1 MLLAFLIDCDGALVR
16 DARVGRPP
24 PDCETRRMATHP
36 PQQRTPVAPVAGSAI
51 ETRLF
56 IDGAF
61 ADAASGE
68 TFATLDP
75 ATGAEIAR
83 VAAAGAHDVDRAV
96 ASARRAFD
104 DGPWGRTTPAARAT
118 VLRKLAGLLRDNA
131 ETLAALESRDA
142 GKPFKETSLRDV
154 PRAADN
160 CDFFAS
166 AIEQRAGE
174 TFSARR
180 PFLGRD
186 RDIQSIVQ
194 YEPVGVCALI
204 TPWNSPLMQATWKIA
219 PALAAGNTCV
229 LKPSELTPLSTL
241 KLAELCS
248 EAGIPDGVVNV
259 LPGLGVDAGAP
270 LVAHEGVDAVAF
282 TGSEPTGI
290 AINVAAAATL
300 KKVTLELG
308 GKSAN
313 IVCADADLDDA
324 VEGSVLAMFRHSGQ
338 VCLAGTRLFV
348 HDAVYDAFVDRFTAR
363 VRALV
368 VGDPQ
373 QLGSDLGPLIS
384 PQHRARVEAFV
395 ASGIAEGADVLL
407 HGARPP
413 DATLQGGN
421 YLSPTIFAPA
431 SDELTIVREEIF
443 GPVLSILRYTSDAD
457 VVARANATRFG
468 LAAYVW
474 TRDVSRALEMA
485 GRLQAGMVWVNGYFL
500 RDLRQPFGGVKHSGL
515 GREGGR
521 WSMDFFTQPKLVCI
535 AR

>member
-1 MLLAFLIDCDGALVR
+1 MV
-16 DARVGRPP
+16 
-24 PDCETRRMATHP
+24 E
-36 PQQRTPVAPVAGSAI
+36 QRSI

-61 ADAASGE
+61 AESASGR

-75 ATGAEIAR
+75 ATGEEIAR
-83 VAAAGAHDVDRAV
+83 VAAADTADVDRAV
-96 ASARRAFD
+96 TAARRAFES
-104 DGPWGRTTPAARAT
+104 GPWGKTTPSERAR
-118 VLRKLAGLLRDNA
+118 VLRRLADVLRENA
-131 ETLAALESRDA
+131 HALAALESRDA
-142 GKPFKETSLRDV
+142 GKPFKETSFRDV

-166 AIEQRAGE
+166 AIEQRVGE

-180 PFLGRD
+180 PFLGRE
-186 RDIQSIVQ
+186 REIQSIVQ

-248 EAGIPDGVVNV
+248 QAGIPDGVVNI
-259 LPGLGVDAGAP
+259 LPGLGADAGAP
-270 LVAHEGVDAVAF
+270 LVAHAGVDAVAF

-290 AINVAAAATL
+290 AINTSAAATL

-313 IVCADADLDDA
+313 IVFDDADLDDA

-348 HDAVYDAFVDRFTAR
+348 HDAVYDAFVERFTAR
-363 VRALV
+363 VGALV

-384 PQHRARVEAFV
+384 SQHRARVESYV
-395 ASGIAEGADVLL
+395 ASGVADGADVLL
-407 HGARPP
+407 QGARPTET
-413 DATLQGGN
+413 ALANGN
-421 YLSPTIFAPA
+421 YLSPTIFAPT

-443 GPVLSILRYTSDAD
+443 GPVLSILRFSGDSD

-474 TRDVSRALEMA
+474 TSDVSRALAMA
-485 GRLQAGMVWVNGYFL
+485 NGLHAGMVWVNGYFL
-500 RDLRQPFGGVKHSGL
+500 RDLRQPFGGVKHSGV

-521 WSMDFFTQPKLVCI
+521 WSMDFFTEPKLVCI

>member
-1 MLLAFLIDCDGALVR
+1 MVEA
-16 DARVGRPP
+16 
-24 PDCETRRMATHP
+24 ESM
-36 PQQRTPVAPVAGSAI
+36 

-61 ADAASGE
+61 VEAATGATFESVDPASGE
-68 TFATLDP
+68 T
-75 ATGAEIAR
+75 IAR
-83 VAAAGAHDVDRAV
+83 IAAADAEDVDRAV
-96 ASARRAFD
+96 SAARRAFD
-104 DGPWGRTTPAARAT
+104 NGPWRRTTAAERAR
-118 VLRKLAGLLRDNA
+118 VLRKLAGLLRENA
-131 ETLAALESRDA
+131 DALAALESRDA
-142 GKPFKETSLRDV
+142 GKPFKETSFRDV

-160 CDFFAS
+160 FEFFAS
-166 AIEQRAGE
+166 AIEGRTSE

-186 RDIQSIVQ
+186 REIQSLVQ

-204 TPWNSPLMQATWKIA
+204 TPWNSPLMQASWKIA
-219 PALAAGNTCV
+219 PALATGNTCV

-241 KLAELCS
+241 KLAELCGA
-248 EAGIPDGVVNV
+248 AGVPDGVVNV
-259 LPGLGVDAGAP
+259 LPGLGAAAGAP
-270 LVAHEGVDAVAF
+270 LVAHPGVDAVAF

-313 IVCADADLDDA
+313 IVCADADIDDA

-348 HDAVYDAFVDRFTAR
+348 ADAIYDAFVERFTAR

-384 PQHRARVEAFV
+384 PQHRERVESFV
-395 ASGIAEGADVLL
+395 AKGLAEGAEALL
-407 HGARPP
+407 QGARP
-413 DATLQGGN
+413 DDEALRRGN
-421 YLSPTIFAPA
+421 YLSPTIFAPR
-431 SDELTIVREEIF
+431 SDDATIVREEIF
-443 GPVLSILRYTSDAD
+443 GPVLSILRFKSDAE

-474 TRDVSRALEMA
+474 TRDLSRALQLSND
-485 GRLQAGMVWVNGYFL
+485 LQAGMIWVNGYFL
-500 RDLRQPFGGVKHSGL
+500 RDLRQPFGGIKHSGL

-521 WSMDFFTQPKLVCI
+521 WSLDFFTQPKLVCI

>member
-1 MLLAFLIDCDGALVR
+1 MV
-16 DARVGRPP
+16 
-24 PDCETRRMATHP
+24 ETM
-36 PQQRTPVAPVAGSAI
+36 

-61 ADAASGE
+61 VEAASGA
-68 TFATLDP
+68 TFATDDP
-75 ATGAEIAR
+75 ATGERIAD
-83 VAAAGAHDVDRAV
+83 VSAAGAEDVDRAV
-96 ASARRAFD
+96 RAARRALE
-104 DGPWGRTTPAARAT
+104 DGPWRRTTPAQRAAA
-118 VLRKLAGLLRDNA
+118 LRKLAALLRENA
-131 ETLAALESRDA
+131 EALASLESRDA

-160 CDFFAS
+160 CEFFAS
-166 AIEQRAGE
+166 AIEQRVDE

-186 RDIQSIVQ
+186 REIQSFVR
-194 YEPVGVCALI
+194 YEPAGVCALI

-241 KLAELCS
+241 KLAELCAA
-248 EAGIPDGVVNV
+248 AGIPDGVVNV
-259 LPGLGVDAGAP
+259 LPGLGRDAGAP
-270 LVAHEGVDAVAF
+270 LVAHPGVDAVAF

-290 AINVAAAATL
+290 AINTAAAATL

-313 IVCADADLDDA
+313 IVCEDADLDDA

-348 HDAVYDAFVDRFTAR
+348 HDAIYDAFVERFTAR

-384 PQHRARVEAFV
+384 PQHRERVESYV
-395 ASGIAEGADVLL
+395 AAGIAEGAPALL
-407 HGARPP
+407 QGARPA
-413 DATLQGGN
+413 DAALQRGN

-443 GPVLSILRYTSDAD
+443 GPVLSLLRFSGDAE
-457 VVARANATRFG
+457 VIARANDTRFG

-474 TRDVSRALEMA
+474 TRDVSRAFELA
-485 GRLQAGMVWVNGYFL
+485 SSLAAGMIWVNGYFL
-500 RDLRQPFGGVKHSGL
+500 RDLRQPFGGIKHSGL

-521 WSMDFFTQPKLVCI
+521 WSLDFFTQPKLVCV

>member
-1 MLLAFLIDCDGALVR
+1 MVEAE
-16 DARVGRPP
+16 P
-24 PDCETRRMATHP
+24 M
-36 PQQRTPVAPVAGSAI
+36 

-61 ADAASGE
+61 VEAATGATFESVDPASGE
-68 TFATLDP
+68 T
-75 ATGAEIAR
+75 IAR
-83 VAAAGAHDVDRAV
+83 IAAADAEDVDRAV
-96 ASARRAFD
+96 SAARRAFD
-104 DGPWGRTTPAARAT
+104 NGPWRRTTAAERAR
-118 VLRKLAGLLRDNA
+118 VLRKLAGLLRENA
-131 ETLAALESRDA
+131 DALAALESREA
-142 GKPFKETSLRDV
+142 GKPFKETSFRDV

-160 CDFFAS
+160 FEFFAS
-166 AIEQRAGE
+166 AIEGRTSE

-186 RDIQSIVQ
+186 REIQSLVQ

-204 TPWNSPLMQATWKIA
+204 TPWNSPLMQASWKIA
-219 PALAAGNTCV
+219 PALATGNTCV

-241 KLAELCS
+241 KLAELCGA
-248 EAGIPDGVVNV
+248 AGVPDGVVNV
-259 LPGLGVDAGAP
+259 LPGLGAAAGAP
-270 LVAHEGVDAVAF
+270 LVAHPGVDAVAF

-313 IVCADADLDDA
+313 IVCADADIDDA

-348 HDAVYDAFVDRFTAR
+348 ADAIYDAFVERFTAR

-384 PQHRARVEAFV
+384 PQHRERVESFV
-395 ASGIAEGADVLL
+395 AKGLAEGAEALL
-407 HGARPP
+407 QGARP
-413 DATLQGGN
+413 DDEALRRGN
-421 YLSPTIFAPA
+421 YLSPTIFAPR
-431 SDELTIVREEIF
+431 SDDATIVREEIF
-443 GPVLSILRYTSDAD
+443 GPVLSILRFKSDAE

-474 TRDVSRALEMA
+474 TRDLSRALQLSND
-485 GRLQAGMVWVNGYFL
+485 LQAGMIWVNGYFL
-500 RDLRQPFGGVKHSGL
+500 RDLRQPFGGIKHSGL

-521 WSMDFFTQPKLVCI
+521 WSLDFFTQPKLVCI

>member
-1 MLLAFLIDCDGALVR
+1 MVEAE
-16 DARVGRPP
+16 P
-24 PDCETRRMATHP
+24 M
-36 PQQRTPVAPVAGSAI
+36 

-61 ADAASGE
+61 VEAATGATFESVDPASGE
-68 TFATLDP
+68 T
-75 ATGAEIAR
+75 IAR
-83 VAAAGAHDVDRAV
+83 IAAADAEDVDRAV
-96 ASARRAFD
+96 SAARRAFD
-104 DGPWGRTTPAARAT
+104 NGPWRRTPAAERAR
-118 VLRKLAGLLRDNA
+118 VLRKLAGLLRENA
-131 ETLAALESRDA
+131 DALAALESRDA
-142 GKPFKETSLRDV
+142 GKPFKETSFRDV

-160 CDFFAS
+160 FEFFAS
-166 AIEQRAGE
+166 AIEGRTSE

-186 RDIQSIVQ
+186 REIQSLVQ

-204 TPWNSPLMQATWKIA
+204 TPWNSPLMQASWKIA
-219 PALAAGNTCV
+219 PALATGNTCV

-241 KLAELCS
+241 KLAELCGA
-248 EAGIPDGVVNV
+248 AGVPDGVVNV
-259 LPGLGVDAGAP
+259 LPGLGAAAGAP
-270 LVAHEGVDAVAF
+270 LVAHPGVDAVAF

-313 IVCADADLDDA
+313 IVCADADIDDA

-348 HDAVYDAFVDRFTAR
+348 ADAIYDAFVERFTAR

-384 PQHRARVEAFV
+384 PQHRERVESFV
-395 ASGIAEGADVLL
+395 AKGLAEGAEALL
-407 HGARPP
+407 QGARP
-413 DATLQGGN
+413 DDEALRRGN
-421 YLSPTIFAPA
+421 YLSPTIFAPR
-431 SDELTIVREEIF
+431 SDDATIVREEIF
-443 GPVLSILRYTSDAD
+443 GPVLSILRFKSDAE

-474 TRDVSRALEMA
+474 TRDLSRALQLSND
-485 GRLQAGMVWVNGYFL
+485 LQAGMIWVNGYFL
-500 RDLRQPFGGVKHSGL
+500 RDLRQPFGGIKHSGL

-521 WSMDFFTQPKLVCI
+521 WSLDFFTQPKLVCI

>member
-1 MLLAFLIDCDGALVR
+1 MVEAE
-16 DARVGRPP
+16 P
-24 PDCETRRMATHP
+24 M
-36 PQQRTPVAPVAGSAI
+36 

-61 ADAASGE
+61 VEAATGATFESVDPASGE
-68 TFATLDP
+68 T
-75 ATGAEIAR
+75 IAR
-83 VAAAGAHDVDRAV
+83 IAAADAEDVDRAV
-96 ASARRAFD
+96 SAARRAFD
-104 DGPWGRTTPAARAT
+104 NGPWRRTTAAERAR
-118 VLRKLAGLLRDNA
+118 VLRKLAGLLRENA
-131 ETLAALESRDA
+131 DALAALESRDA
-142 GKPFKETSLRDV
+142 GKPFKETSFRDV

-160 CDFFAS
+160 FEFFAS
-166 AIEQRAGE
+166 AIEGRTSE

-186 RDIQSIVQ
+186 REIQSLVQ

-204 TPWNSPLMQATWKIA
+204 TPWNSPLMQASWKIA
-219 PALAAGNTCV
+219 PALATGNTCV

-241 KLAELCS
+241 KLAELCGA
-248 EAGIPDGVVNV
+248 AGVPDGVVNV
-259 LPGLGVDAGAP
+259 LPGLGAAAGAP
-270 LVAHEGVDAVAF
+270 LVAHPGVDAVAF

-313 IVCADADLDDA
+313 IVCADADIDDA

-348 HDAVYDAFVDRFTAR
+348 ADAIYDAFVERFTAR

-384 PQHRARVEAFV
+384 PQHRERVESFV
-395 ASGIAEGADVLL
+395 AKGLAEGAEALL
-407 HGARPP
+407 QGARP
-413 DATLQGGN
+413 DDEALRRGN
-421 YLSPTIFAPA
+421 YLSPTIFAPR
-431 SDELTIVREEIF
+431 SDDATIVREEIF
-443 GPVLSILRYTSDAD
+443 GPVLSILRFKSDAE

-474 TRDVSRALEMA
+474 TRDLSRALQLSND
-485 GRLQAGMVWVNGYFL
+485 LQAGMIWVNGYFL
-500 RDLRQPFGGVKHSGL
+500 RDLRQPFGGIKHSGL

-521 WSMDFFTQPKLVCI
+521 WSLDFFTQPKLVCI